1 MIAGDKV
8 MLRAVEPDDIRQL
21 WEWLQDEELM
31 RLRDFP
37 APPTSFEAAR
47 REFEQASDDCER
59 NLRLAITTLEGE
71 LIGET
76 SLREIDQRNGDA
88 VFTIAIGNRDYWS
101 HGYGS
106 DVTRCLMKYA
116 FEMLNLHRV
125 TLFVHSSNERAI
137 HAYRKVGFQVEGTL
151 REAHYMDGRHS
162 DVLIMGL
169 LREDFR
175 GAEVARAAAART
187 TIPTHV

>member
-1 MIAGDKV
+1 MITGEKV
-8 MLRAVEPDDIRQL
+8 RLRAVEPEDIPRM

-31 RLRDFP
+31 RFRDYP
-37 APPTSFEAAR
+37 APPVSLDDAR
-47 REFEQASDDCER
+47 KEFEQSADNCGR
-59 NLRLAITTLEGE
+59 NLRMAITTLEGE

-106 DVTRCLMKYA
+106 DATRCLMKYA

-125 TLFVHSSNERAI
+125 TLFVHASNERAI
-137 HAYRKVGFQVEGTL
+137 HAYRKVGFQHEGTL
-151 REAHYMDGRHS
+151 REAHYMDGKHS

-175 GAEVARAAAART
+175 GAEVARAAATRT
-187 TIPTHV
+187 TVPTHV